1 LALSSSQKGGLK
13 MKTLQV
19 KIGEHYINF
28 LSPYTHLLDKFREE
42 YEILKGNNRTQPD
55 LLIYLES
62 GYGTSF
68 LNYEVAHFR
77 ENGKI
82 IFQRA
87 DYQIVMDCDYK
98 VAKLYFH
105 DDLALK
111 HAMMNIYSSFI
122 VYHNWGLLI
131 HSSSVVNDRKAFIF
145 AGQSRA
151 GKSTA
156 AMLSMPRTILSD
168 EAAIVKV
175 EKGQTTVYHSPFR
188 SEIKPTNLTENLP
201 VGGIYLLQQSLEIH
215 KNTIKKS
222 DAFLLLMD
230 KVFNWSK
237 EPDDTRK
244 IILLLKGLVNLT
256 PVHHLYF
263 QKNDKFWEVIS

>member
-1 LALSSSQKGGLK
+1 

-19 KIGEHYINF
+19 KIGEHHIKL
-28 LSPYTHLLDKFREE
+28 LSPYMHLLSKFREE
-42 YEILKGNNRTQPD
+42 YEIPKGNKRVKPD

-77 ENGKI
+77 ENGNI
-82 IFQRA
+82 IFRRA
-87 DYQIVMDCDYK
+87 DYQIVVDSDFN

-111 HAMMNIYSSFI
+111 HAMMNLYSSFI
-122 VYHNWGLLI
+122 VFHNWGLLI
-131 HSSSVVNDRKAFIF
+131 HSSAVVNDRKAFIF
-145 AGQSRA
+145 AGQSGA
-151 GKSTA
+151 GKSTS

-175 EKGQTTVYHSPFR
+175 EKGKATVYHSPFR
-188 SEIKPTNLTENLP
+188 SEIKPTNLTEYSP
-201 VGGIYLLQQSLEIH
+201 VEGIYLLHQSLDIH
-215 KNTIKKS
+215 KHSIKKS

-230 KVFNWSK
+230 KVFYWSK
-237 EPDDTRK
+237 EAEDTKK
-244 IILLLKGLVNLT
+244 IVSLLKNLVNLT
-256 PVHHLYF
+256 PVHQLYF
-263 QKNDKFWEVIS
+263 QKNDKFWEAIS